1 MLQVITATSAV
12 AATSS
17 MAADEAPAPAVRL
30 TEDDPFAR
38 SMGFRLDTNKADQAK
53 YPRHNAATQHC
64 SKCQFYFGKPDDAI
78 GPCAFF
84 GGRLVPVGGWCQN
97 FMVRQPQ

>member
-1 MLQVITATSAV
+1 MLQLITATTAL
-12 AATSS
+12 AATPS
-17 MAADEAPAPAVRL
+17 MAADEAPAVRL

-38 SMGFRLDTNKADQAK
+38 SMGFRLDTNQADQAK
-53 YPRHNAATQHC
+53 YPRHQAATQQC
-64 SKCQFYFGKPDDAI
+64 SKCQFYYGKAGEPI

-84 GGRLVPVGGWCQN
+84 GGRLVPVQGWCQN